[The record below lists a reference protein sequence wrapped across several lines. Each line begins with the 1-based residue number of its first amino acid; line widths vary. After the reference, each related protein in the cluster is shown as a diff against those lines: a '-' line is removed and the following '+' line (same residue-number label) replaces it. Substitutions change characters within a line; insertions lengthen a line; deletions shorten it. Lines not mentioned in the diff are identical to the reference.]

1 MDLTDLL
8 HAQRKYFEEGNSLS
22 LSKRLEALKRLQEAI
37 REREPLIQ
45 KTLYLDLNKSKT
57 EAYMTEVGMVL
68 EELRFAIRHLASWSK
83 ARKVATPLAQFPSKS
98 YRIPEPYG
106 VVLIMSPWN
115 YPFQLTLSP
124 LIGALAAGNCAVLKP
139 SNYSPHTS
147 QLIQE
152 LISSCFPPEYV
163 CVVPGGR
170 EKNSA
175 LLKQKFDYI
184 FFTGGVSV
192 GKLVMQS
199 AARHLTPVTLE
210 LGGKSPC
217 LVDHTADLSLA
228 ARRIVFGKF
237 LNAGQTCVAPD
248 YILVEKAVKI
258 PLLAALQN
266 AISQFYGRNALYNP
280 DYPKIINA
288 KHFNRLQ
295 GLLAGQTVFCGGKS
309 RPDALKIEPTVLED
323 VSPESAAMR
332 EEIFGPLLPVL
343 TLDSIDEMISFV
355 RRRPKPLARYLFTS
369 SQNTKRRVLRT
380 LSFGGGCV
388 NDTIIH
394 LASTRLPFGGVG
406 ESGMGSYHGK
416 KSFDTFTHYKSIVK
430 KATWLDLP
438 MRYPPYTDKKL
449 QVIRKFL
456 K

>member
-1 MDLTDLL
+1 MDLTGLL

-22 LSKRLEALKRLQEAI
+22 VSKRLEALKRLQKAI
-37 REREPLIQ
+37 REWEPLIQ
-45 KTLYLDLNKSKT
+45 KALYLDLNKGKM

-68 EELRFAIRHLASWSK
+68 EELGFAIRHLKSWSK

-147 QLIQE
+147 QLIQD

-163 CVVPGGR
+163 CVIPGGR
-170 EKNSA
+170 EENRA
-175 LLKQKFDYI
+175 LLEQKFDYI
-184 FFTGGVSV
+184 FFTGGVTV

-199 AARHLTPVTLE
+199 ATRHLTPVTLE

-217 LVDHTADLSLA
+217 LVDHTANLSVI

-248 YILVEKAVKI
+248 YILVEKSVEK
-258 PLLAALQN
+258 PLLAALKD
-266 AISQFYGRNALYNP
+266 AVFQFYGRNALYNP
-280 DYPKIINA
+280 DYPKIINT
-288 KHFNRLQ
+288 KHFKRLQ
-295 GLLAGQTVFCGGKS
+295 GLLVGQTVFCGGES
-309 RPDALKIEPTVLED
+309 RPDSLKIEPTVLKD
-323 VSPESAAMR
+323 VSPESAVMQ

-343 TLDSIDEMISFV
+343 AVDSIDEMISFV
-355 RRRPKPLARYLFTS
+355 RRRPKPLALYLFTS
-369 SQNTKRRVLRT
+369 SQDTKRRVLRT

-430 KATWLDLP
+430 KAVWLDLP

-449 QVIRKFL
+449 KTIRTFL